1 MTAPSRFASAVRT
14 RFVAAAVI
22 LAVGCFARGATAQE
36 REDAMGDKEEGAP
49 ATRVAAKHFQR
60 AVGFYAESDYRAAL
74 IEFNRAYALVPNPD
88 VLYNLGETQYE
99 LHDYAGALIAFERY
113 LAETNDANPHHKE
126 VARQID
132 VLCKLV
138 GHVTIATTPAGADVE
153 IDDRLVG
160 KTPIDAPILVSA
172 GRRKVAASLAGRA
185 PIVEYVD
192 VPAGDVR
199 ALSWELPDPSPS
211 PSPPTAPWSWDS
223 PPESQQ
229 APARGGGTLR
239 ALGWIGTAALAA
251 GAGVFGAMALQEWG
265 ALQRTGA
272 AGATSGKALADE
284 AGRMLMYSAV
294 AEGLGAGA
302 VVVGGVT
309 LYATL
314 SLQSAPLA
322 TEKSASPRIVPGGVM
337 GHLKAVF

>member
-1 MTAPSRFASAVRT
+1 MGEA
-14 RFVAAAVI
+14 
-22 LAVGCFARGATAQE
+22 
-36 REDAMGDKEEGAP
+36 EDGPA

-60 AVGFYAESDYRAAL
+60 GVDSYAQSDYRAAL

-99 LHDYAGALIAFERY
+99 LQDYAGALIAFERY
-113 LAETNDANPHHKE
+113 LAETIDANPHHKE

-160 KTPIDAPILVSA
+160 RTPIDAPILVSA
-172 GRRKVAASLAGRA
+172 GRRKVAASLAGWA
-185 PIVEYVD
+185 PIVVHVD

-199 ALSWELPDPSPS
+199 ALSLELPGPS

-223 PPESQQ
+223 PPQPQQ
-229 APARGGGTLR
+229 APAPGGGTLR
-239 ALGWIGTAALAA
+239 ALGWIGTAALAV
-251 GAGVFGAMALQEWG
+251 GAGVFGVMALQEWG

-272 AGATSGKALADE
+272 AGATSGKALADD
-284 AGRMLMYSAV
+284 ANRMLMYSAL

-302 VVVGGVT
+302 AVVGSVT

-314 SLQSAPLA
+314 SLQSAPPA

-337 GHLKAVF
+337 GHLKATF

>member
-1 MTAPSRFASAVRT
+1 MTAQSRFASAART
-14 RFVAAAVI
+14 RFVAAAVV
-22 LAVGCFARGATAQE
+22 LAVACFARRATAEE
-36 REDAMGDKEEGAP
+36 REDAMGDAEEGAA
-49 ATRVAAKHFQR
+49 ATRAAAKHFQR
-60 AVGFYAESDYRAAL
+60 GVGFYAESDYRAAL

-99 LHDYAGALIAFERY
+99 LRDYAGALIAFERY
-113 LAETNDANPHHKE
+113 LAETVDANPHHKE

-138 GHVTIATTPAGADVE
+138 GHVTIATTPAGADVD

-172 GRRKVAASLAGRA
+172 GHRKVTASLAGRA

-192 VPAGDVR
+192 VPAGDVK
-199 ALSWELPDPSPS
+199 ALSLQLPDPSPS
-211 PSPPTAPWSWDS
+211 PATAPWAWD
-223 PPESQQ
+223 PPQPQPQQ
-229 APARGGGTLR
+229 VSTRGGGTLR
-239 ALGWIGTAALAA
+239 ALGWIGTAALAV
-251 GAGVFGAMALQEWG
+251 GAGVFGVLALQEWG
-265 ALQRTGA
+265 ALDRTGA
-272 AGATSGKALADE
+272 AGAPSGKTLADE
-284 AGRMLMYSAV
+284 ANRMLMYSAL

-302 VVVGGVT
+302 AVVGSVT

-314 SLQSAPLA
+314 SMQSAPLT

-337 GHLKAVF
+337 GHLKATF